1 MERTRILPSSYN
13 CLIVTAN
20 HYDERIALKSMKQ
33 NLQAQFSDIDLLTG
47 CLNLVSFTKG
57 IQNNFGNLR
66 LSPMTLIGIDV
77 HQLRNINRK
86 HGFERGDQLLRWL
99 GIALRDE
106 MGNTVYRIAGDAF
119 VIVIVGGSMMAH
131 NSRARS
137 LFEQLNAQAG
147 QLSMGIPVVRMAV
160 IHFPAGTPLDTPSVW
175 KNLNELME
183 LLDGAEPFKIFD
195 AEPLED
201 DPAMIR
207 AMELMAERI
216 LSLGYM
222 LSVTFRLA
230 YTDPVGNLPNL
241 IATRRKLDLT
251 AAEAI
256 SKGGCFSLFL
266 IDGDDL
272 KRYNTISYAAGDQ
285 LIGQLG
291 SVLMGAIRPGDFAG
305 RWRFG
310 DEFIVLLPD
319 TRIEEAINVAD
330 KVRCAIE
337 ETSRAWTFPVTVSI
351 GVVAYPMHGKTVD
364 ELVNHAEQALRVA
377 KTVGKNRTVVAE

>member
-1 MERTRILPSSYN
+1 
-13 CLIVTAN
+13 
-20 HYDERIALKSMKQ
+20 
-33 NLQAQFSDIDLLTG
+33 
-47 CLNLVSFTKG
+47 
-57 IQNNFGNLR
+57 
-66 LSPMTLIGIDV
+66 MTLIGIDV
-77 HQLRNINRK
+77 HQLRNVNHN
-86 HGFERGDQLLRWL
+86 HGFDRGDQLLRWL

-106 MGNTVYRIAGDAF
+106 MGSTVYRIAGDAF

-160 IHFPAGTPLDTPSVW
+160 IHFPVGKPLDTPLVW

-183 LLDGAEPFKIFD
+183 LLDGNEPFKIFD

-201 DPAMIR
+201 DPAMVR

-222 LSVTFRLA
+222 LNVTFRLA
-230 YTDPVGNLPNL
+230 YTDPVGNLPNM

-251 AAEAI
+251 VAEAI
-256 SKGGCFSLFL
+256 SKGECFSLFL

-285 LIGQLG
+285 LISQLG
-291 SVLMGAIRPGDFAG
+291 AVLMRAIRTGDFTG

-310 DEFIVLLPD
+310 DEFIVILPG
-319 TRIEEAINVAD
+319 THIEEAVNVAD
-330 KVRCAIE
+330 KVRCTIE
-337 ETSRAWTFPVTVSI
+337 EASRAWTFPVTVSV
-351 GVVAYPMHGKTVD
+351 GVVEYPAHGNTVD

-377 KTVGKNRTVVAE
+377 KAVGKNRTVVAGSTDK